1 MAKGTGRRI
10 AEARAKVKLN
20 QSELARAMGVTPQA
34 VQQWEEGLTSPRG
47 NRIGKLADLL
57 QVTPSWIQFGT
68 EPAPGN
74 GANGNGVNGSS
85 TDQKRAEIFELL
97 ALMNEEQL
105 DRIKQ
110 MAISLRD
117 SSID

>member
-47 NRIGKLADLL
+47 NRIGKLAELL

-68 EPAPGN
+68 EPSPGN
-74 GANGNGVNGSS
+74 GANGNGINGSS
-85 TDQKRAEIFELL
+85 ADLKRAEIYELL
-97 ALMNEEQL
+97 SLMNEKQL
-105 DRIKQ
+105 DQIKQ
-110 MAISLRD
+110 LAISVRD
-117 SSID
+117 NPSD